1 MESRDLIRQL
11 FAHCAWAD
19 AALFAAVRECG
30 DSSDAWREYTH
41 ILGAEEVWLAR
52 LERRPSAVVVWPMLT
67 VSEAESPR
75 ARLVTGYDAFIA
87 TLDEASLTESME
99 YRTSAGQPFTT
110 PVRDML
116 MQVVMHG
123 QYHRGKIN
131 LLLRQE
137 EDRAA
142 PVDYIS
148 FVRGVPA
155 AVTPVARP

>member
-11 FAHCAWAD
+11 FAHSTWAD

-30 DSSDAWREYTH
+30 QASEPWREYTH

-52 LERRPSAVVVWPMLT
+52 MERRPSAVVVWPSLT
-67 VSEAESPR
+67 VTDAESLR
-75 ARLVTGYDAFIA
+75 SGLIAGYDTFIA
-87 TLDEASLTESME
+87 TLDEASLSTPME
-99 YRTSAGQPFTT
+99 YRTSAGQPFNT

-116 MQVVMHG
+116 LQVLLHG

-131 LLLRQE
+131 LLLRQDV
-137 EDRAA
+137 DRAA
-142 PVDYIS
+142 PVDYIR

-155 AVTPVARP
+155 AVTPPPRA

>member
-1 MESRDLIRQL
+1 MESRDLIRRL
-11 FAHCAWAD
+11 LEHCAWAD
-19 AALFAAVRECG
+19 AALFAAVRACG
-30 DSSDAWREYTH
+30 ESSEAWREYAH

-52 LERRPSAVVVWPMLT
+52 LERRPSAVVVWPTLT
-67 VSEAESPR
+67 VAEAESLR
-75 ARLVTGYDAFIA
+75 AGLITGYDAFLT
-87 TLDEASLTESME
+87 TLDEASLSESME
-99 YRTSAGQPFTT
+99 YRTSAGQQFTT

-116 MQVVMHG
+116 MQVVLHG

-131 LLLRQE
+131 LSLRQE

-155 AVTPVARP
+155 AVTLVPRA